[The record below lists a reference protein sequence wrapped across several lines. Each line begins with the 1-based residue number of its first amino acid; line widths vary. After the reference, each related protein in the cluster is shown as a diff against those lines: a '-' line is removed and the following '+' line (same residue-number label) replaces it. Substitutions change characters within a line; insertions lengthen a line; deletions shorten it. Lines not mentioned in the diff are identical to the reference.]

1 MPGGCIL
8 FCCLQFCSV
17 PFCFGIVLLFSV
29 KYSLGHLLLSCSFQ
43 LLLKS
48 CQEYA
53 FPSTYLAAVSKK
65 CLFTYSNILIN
76 ILCGIF
82 RMMAAFS
89 LCAGHIWA
97 LLISIIILYRISYPR
112 FNVADEEERMRDKET
127 IRKLEDKVHAQVV
140 EMSTL
145 KEQVAEMST
154 LKEQVAFMMRHMPEF
169 TGLQVRDGCNGSFD
183 QNSPH
188 AHQRSS
194 HASHDIEC
202 SNGVSVAVCSVSV
215 MAVCSVSVSVQFV
228 QFLLPLLSIFVLK
241 SWNW

>member
-65 CLFTYSNILIN
+65 CLSLTWISN
-76 ILCGIF
+76 
-82 RMMAAFS
+82 S
-89 LCAGHIWA
+89 
-97 LLISIIILYRISYPR
+97 PR